1 MFNHYIICLK
11 KYAVFSGRATR
22 SEYWSFILVDLI
34 VFIVLCLLEF
44 RLGLG
49 LISQLYNLFVLIP
62 AWAVFCRRMHDINR
76 SGWNWLWGLLP
87 IIGWIILL
95 IYLCTPTKEGE
106 NKYEKA

>member
-1 MFNHYIICLK
+1 MFNYYISGLK

-22 SEYWSFILVDLI
+22 SEYWYFVLVD
-34 VFIVLCLLEF
+34 FIVSIV
-44 RLGLG
+44 LGLLG
-49 LISQLYNLFVLIP
+49 LELISLLYRLFVLIP
-62 AWAVFCRRMHDINR
+62 SWAVFCRRMHDINR
-76 SGWNWLWGLLP
+76 SGWNWLWCLLP